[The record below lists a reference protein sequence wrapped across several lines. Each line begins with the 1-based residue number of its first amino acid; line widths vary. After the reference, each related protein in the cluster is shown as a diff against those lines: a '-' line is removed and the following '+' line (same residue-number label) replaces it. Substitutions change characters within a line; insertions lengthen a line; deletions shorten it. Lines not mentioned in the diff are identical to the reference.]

1 MKQLVRYIAALSAIV
16 AATFSA
22 SSVARP
28 LGPDKPADAPDIINE
43 ANSANYSAYQKPP
56 LIDDKR
62 ARENG
67 E

>member
-1 MKQLVRYIAALSAIV
+1 MKQLVRHIAALFAII
-16 AATFSA
+16 ATTFGA

-43 ANSANYSAYQKPP
+43 ANSANYSVYQKPP